1 MNLQLTPDSIT
12 VIAISI
18 DIQFGVGIGLG
29 NSAVST
35 VIDVLYCIVT
45 ETGFQNNLSTRQL
58 KGRVQERPLDFLAI
72 LKVFKNS

>member
-58 KGRVQERPLDFLAI
+58 K
-72 LKVFKNS
+72 VFPFFTS